1 MHGSSRS
8 LVVGL
13 IAGAVLLSGCASTG
27 AESPAQPSASRA
39 AAGESTVPETD
50 PTNESPEPAL
60 ESSSAQ
66 ATSEPGE
73 STDQPVSS
81 MPSIQ
86 PFGII
91 NTLPVAVKIDV
102 ADVDSY
108 DWLGNYGR
116 PDDRTPA
123 GLAGIIKP
131 GAYINAVFAPNTLA
145 NGAPFRLN
153 VSAWVPANANANAS
167 AGSDDDPE
175 ANPAG
180 VTSSQ
185 PIGSVPFNKIYM
197 CFLQVVQL
205 DCNLFTSKEWYGWG
219 FRVEKPERIENQA
232 LQMCGTTRDL
242 GTYVFNNVTKKAR
255 IRLKCVAPEALAI
268 GNAAVIE
275 DVPQS

>member
-1 MHGSSRS
+1 MLGPRRS
-8 LVVGL
+8 LMVGL
-13 IAGAVLLSGCASTG
+13 IAGVTLLSGCASTE
-27 AESPAQPSASRA
+27 AESAAQPSASRA
-39 AAGESTVPETD
+39 AAAESTSSGAGPTGDAPE
-50 PTNESPEPAL
+50 
-60 ESSSAQ
+60 SAAEGPSTQ
-66 ATSEPGE
+66 ANGDTGE
-73 STDQPVSS
+73 STDDPVSS

-102 ADVDSY
+102 SDVDSY

-116 PDDRTPA
+116 PDDRTPT
-123 GLAGIIKP
+123 GLAAIIKP

-167 AGSDDDPE
+167 ADSDDDPE
-175 ANPAG
+175 TSPAD
-180 VTSSQ
+180 VTAIQ

-242 GTYVFNNVTKKAR
+242 GTYVFNNVTRKAQ
-255 IRLKCVAPEALAI
+255 IRLKCVAPEALVI

-275 DVPQS
+275 DVPQ